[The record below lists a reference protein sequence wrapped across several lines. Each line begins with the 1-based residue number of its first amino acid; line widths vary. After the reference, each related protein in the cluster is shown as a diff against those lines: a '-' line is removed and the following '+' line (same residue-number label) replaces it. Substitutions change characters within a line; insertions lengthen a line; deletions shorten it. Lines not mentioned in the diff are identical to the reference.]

1 MIDGEKCIL
10 AKSDV
15 ETKVEEQEFEVHEAY
30 HLDVVMSTGD
40 GKTRELDEKQRSVRP
55 LDCLRNRAR
64 RVSYWGGW
72 GGLIDPLELSA
83 ECMLVMSAG
92 V

>member
-1 MIDGEKCIL
+1 MALLTTPALLRFMIDGEKCIL

-64 RVSYWGGW
+64 RVSY
-72 GGLIDPLELSA
+72 
-83 ECMLVMSAG
+83 
-92 V
+92 

>member
-40 GKTRELDEKQRSVRP
+40 GKTRELDEKQRTVRSLSLP
-55 LDCLRNRAR
+55 AQPRPRAAAAPR
-64 RVSYWGGW
+64 CPRS
-72 GGLIDPLELSA
+72 
-83 ECMLVMSAG
+83 
-92 V
+92 

>member
-40 GKTRELDEKQRSVRP
+40 GKTRELDEKQRSVRGP
-55 LDCLRNRAR
+55 
-64 RVSYWGGW
+64 
-72 GGLIDPLELSA
+72 
-83 ECMLVMSAG
+83 
-92 V
+92 